1 MQMEALF
8 PLPLADAGAGATVL
22 EQQSRNSG
30 SPQSKGTTAESE
42 KVNDK
47 TRGFSSHAALSS
59 MSWELL
65 HAARQNCRAERD
77 VIHRAI
83 MGGLLCG
90 GSEIF
95 IKQQPGWFPRCLPV
109 NRSPI
114 KYK

>member
-8 PLPLADAGAGATVL
+8 PLPPADAGAGAAVL

-59 MSWELL
+59 MSWSYCTL
-65 HAARQNCRAERD
+65 HGRIAERD

-90 GSEIF
+90 GGEIF
-95 IKQQPGWFPRCLPV
+95 IKQQPGWFPHCLPV

>member
-59 MSWELL
+59 MSWSYCTL
-65 HAARQNCRAERD
+65 HARIAERS
-77 VIHRAI
+77 
-83 MGGLLCG
+83 GTLFTGLSWEAYCVEAVKYSLSNSLAG
-90 GSEIF
+90 F
-95 IKQQPGWFPRCLPV
+95 HAACL
-109 NRSPI
+109 
-114 KYK
+114 

>member
-22 EQQSRNSG
+22 EQQRRNSG
-30 SPQSKGTTAESE
+30 SPQSKGTTAQSE

-47 TRGFSSHAALSS
+47 TQRVSSHAALSS
-59 MSWELL
+59 ASWRYCTL
-65 HAARQNCRAERD
+65 HGRIAEGA
-77 VIHRAI
+77 VIHKAT
-83 MGGLLCG
+83 MGLLLCG

-95 IKQQPGWFPRCLPV
+95 IEQQPGWFPHCLPV